1 MIEGTTNGNVNRQD
15 TLLTRAQLALELKV
29 SLRMV
34 DMMLADGEITPMRLR
49 GKLVRFYLPDVLQ
62 ELREK
67 AKTSKRGCTRKLPPG
82 QSAKTS
88 NIEHRTLNREEKT
101 QRRRNGMWR
110 EGFDDAAEWMG
121 YLVAMRSRAVTQRKL
136 RL

>member
-1 MIEGTTNGNVNRQD
+1 MEDRGWLRVGG
-15 TLLTRAQLALELKV
+15 RAGAEV

-88 NIEHRTLNREEKT
+88 NFEPRFGIGTSQTQHRTSNFEP
-101 QRRRNGMWR
+101 
-110 EGFDDAAEWMG
+110 
-121 YLVAMRSRAVTQRKL
+121 
-136 RL
+136 

>member
-1 MIEGTTNGNVNRQD
+1 MKTETALAPGCAP
-15 TLLTRAQLALELKV
+15 LSLTRGYNQVTPNGV
-29 SLRMV
+29 SVCVPR
-34 DMMLADGEITPMRLR
+34 LADGEITPMRLR

-88 NIEHRTLNREEKT
+88 NIEL
-101 QRRRNGMWR
+101 
-110 EGFDDAAEWMG
+110 
-121 YLVAMRSRAVTQRKL
+121 
-136 RL
+136 

>member
-1 MIEGTTNGNVNRQD
+1 MNAVWQ
-15 TLLTRAQLALELKV
+15 TLRRKTAADKREESEALKV

-67 AKTSKRGCTRKLPPG
+67 AKTSKRNV
-82 QSAKTS
+82 A
-88 NIEHRTLNREEKT
+88 
-101 QRRRNGMWR
+101 RR
-110 EGFDDAAEWMG
+110 
-121 YLVAMRSRAVTQRKL
+121 V
-136 RL
+136 

>member
-1 MIEGTTNGNVNRQD
+1 MKMGTALTPGCAP
-15 TLLTRAQLALELKV
+15 LSLTRGYNQVTPNGVSVCVPQLALELKV

-67 AKTSKRGCTRKLPPG
+67 AKTSKRGCTRKL
-82 QSAKTS
+82 
-88 NIEHRTLNREEKT
+88 
-101 QRRRNGMWR
+101 
-110 EGFDDAAEWMG
+110 
-121 YLVAMRSRAVTQRKL
+121 
-136 RL
+136 

>member
-1 MIEGTTNGNVNRQD
+1 LFRSGIRSVSMNSGSVYCFMQSPCKDVGSYFLVNSAATPPQFILRRRAYEGQG
-15 TLLTRAQLALELKV
+15 V

-67 AKTSKRGCTRKLPPG
+67 AKTSKRNV
-82 QSAKTS
+82 A
-88 NIEHRTLNREEKT
+88 
-101 QRRRNGMWR
+101 RR
-110 EGFDDAAEWMG
+110 
-121 YLVAMRSRAVTQRKL
+121 V
-136 RL
+136 